1 MNTVDEQAWDKRY
14 EGGEWVWGAGPN
26 RFLAEQVANL
36 KVGTAL
42 DVACGEGRNAIW
54 LAEKGWRVVG
64 VDFSSVGLEKARRL
78 AEERGVTVNWVQG
91 DLTMWI
97 PPNTYDLVVVMY
109 LHLPTEVR
117 HRVFALMA
125 KSVAVGGT
133 MLVVGHD
140 LSNLTEGYGGP
151 QDLAVLYGPD
161 DVVADLD
168 GILEIERAERV
179 DRWVEGPEGE
189 ARAID
194 VLVRGRRV
202 SPDPL
207 TSAPL

>member
-1 MNTVDEQAWDKRY
+1 VDTTE
-14 EGGEWVWGAGPN
+14 
-26 RFLAEQVANL
+26 
-36 KVGTAL
+36 
-42 DVACGEGRNAIW
+42 
-54 LAEKGWRVVG
+54 
-64 VDFSSVGLEKARRL
+64 
-78 AEERGVTVNWVQG
+78 
-91 DLTMWI
+91 
-97 PPNTYDLVVVMY
+97 TYDLVVVMY

-207 TSAPL
+207 TSARL

>member
-1 MNTVDEQAWDKRY
+1 MSTLDEQAWDKRY
-14 EGGEWVWGAGPN
+14 EGGELVWGAGPN
-26 RFLAEQVANL
+26 RFLVEQVSNL
-36 KVGTAL
+36 KPGTAL

-54 LAEKGWRVVG
+54 LAQQGWRVVG
-64 VDFSSVGLEKARRL
+64 VDFSSVGLDKARRL
-78 AEERGVTVNWVQG
+78 AQERGVAVDWRQG
-91 DLTMWI
+91 DLTTWI
-97 PPNTYDLVVVMY
+97 PPNPYDLVVVMY
-109 LHLPTEVR
+109 LHLPTDVR
-117 HRVFALMA
+117 RSVFAQMA